1 MLFRLSNSFALFQA
15 LLFLPQSSPFSTEAI
30 PLHLFKKKNQ
40 VLLFFG
46 SKTPIWFFYIASIS
60 LLGLLFFCFKQVC
73 NCLLKA
79 ALKSLLDDSR
89 ICVVSGLVPVDCLHI
104 LVEVF
109 LLLGGVIF
117 IETWIFGVL
126 FWDFGSFQICFSRS
140 SVTQEGGASS
150 LASVRSENSTALG
163 NFQDREGRCI
173 LLPLGGIAAEG
184 ESSGS
189 PPDLCRYHSG
199 ANSPTDSSWSV

>member
-1 MLFRLSNSFALFQA
+1 M
-15 LLFLPQSSPFSTEAI
+15 
-30 PLHLFKKKNQ
+30 
-40 VLLFFG
+40 
-46 SKTPIWFFYIASIS
+46 
-60 LLGLLFFCFKQVC
+60 
-73 NCLLKA
+73 
-79 ALKSLLDDSR
+79 
-89 ICVVSGLVPVDCLHI
+89 
-104 LVEVF
+104 
-109 LLLGGVIF
+109 
-117 IETWIFGVL
+117 
-126 FWDFGSFQICFSRS
+126 
-140 SVTQEGGASS
+140 TQEGGASS